1 MKTRGCLFL
10 FLFTIWGAWAI
21 GQPARDTDAEL
32 ARKIKDLS
40 EQIKKLSAK
49 KQELIEEQL
58 LRKEKRF
65 NEQAAQ
71 QVREEAKKKLAKGEA
86 RGTLIYAPGSI
97 YPGYPEFPYGF
108 GGYQGKLARYPDR
121 CYLLSDEVNWMLI
134 LPTEELRALARKY
147 DRAKVTVKG
156 VLWQAKPL
164 ALDDEALHYQRYSE
178 TIGVESL
185 KLGWGDQ

>member
-10 FLFTIWGAWAI
+10 FLFTISGAWAI
-21 GQPARDTDAEL
+21 GQPPRDTDAEL
-32 ARKIKDLS
+32 ARKIRDLS

-58 LRKEKRF
+58 LRKEKKF

-71 QVREEAKKKLAKGEA
+71 QVREEAKKKLAKVEA
-86 RGTLIYAPGSI
+86 RGTLFYAPGLI
-97 YPGYPEFPYGF
+97 YPGYPDYAYGS
-108 GGYQGKLARYPDR
+108 GYQGKVARYPDR
-121 CYLLSDEVNWMLI
+121 CYLLSTEANWMLI
-134 LPTEELRALARKY
+134 LPTEELRALARKC
-147 DRAKVTVKG
+147 ASAPVTVKG
-156 VLWQAKPL
+156 VLWRAKPL
-164 ALDDEALHYQRYSE
+164 TLNDEPLHYQPYSE